1 MGVGVVSQVLRL
13 RLILAKEKEK
23 KKERK
28 KINLMLVCACNP
40 RTGKMKTQG
49 SLGLLGQLE

>member
-23 KKERK
+23 KGKEG
-28 KINLMLVCACNP
+28 NQSYVGVC
-40 RTGKMKTQG
+40 
-49 SLGLLGQLE
+49 L